1 MTRQMILGAYMVF
14 PSMHSA
20 GMWRHSYSENAFE
33 DRALYERYAQAAE
46 RAKFDLILI
55 PERVHYVDGHTK
67 YGLLTGFQHDPTQLA
82 AVVAGATNRI
92 GLGVTLSASFN
103 SPYNLARTLGTS
115 TYSAVA
121 RGLEHRDDGTR
132 SG

>member
-46 RAKFDLILI
+46 RAKFDLIPI
-55 PERVHYVDGHTK
+55 P
-67 YGLLTGFQHDPTQLA
+67 
-82 AVVAGATNRI
+82 
-92 GLGVTLSASFN
+92 
-103 SPYNLARTLGTS
+103 
-115 TYSAVA
+115 
-121 RGLEHRDDGTR
+121 
-132 SG
+132 